1 MGRILRQSSA
11 PLPKTQPAHHNSP
24 QTLERHPMILET
36 LKYAKY
42 YNGVLWKN
50 WTKTQTSYAQHGEDL
65 LVESLLGKVNSFIDV
80 GANDGALFSN
90 TYRFAKTGAKGI
102 CIEPSRSCFLKLK
115 LNHLFHFHTKCLQLA
130 VSDKEG
136 TTYLTEEGYEN
147 VLSVVSTDN
156 SLNNYPVKTT
166 SLFALLERY
175 PQFKDADLVSIDV
188 EGHEEQVIV
197 GAGNS
202 LWNSKLI
209 ILEVDKSNLEKMLS
223 LPALQNHYPAYSNG
237 INLILL
243 NKQERQKK
251 PSFLP
256 EGFYQC

>member
-1 MGRILRQSSA
+1 MI
-11 PLPKTQPAHHNSP
+11 KT
-24 QTLERHPMILET
+24 I
-36 LKYAKY
+36 KYSKY
-42 YNGVLWKN
+42 YLHVLVGN
-50 WTKTQTSYAQHGEDL
+50 WLYKKPTYSQHGEDL
-65 LVESLLGKVNSFIDV
+65 LVEQLLERVDSFIDL
-80 GANDGALFSN
+80 GANDGTLFSN
-90 TYRFAKTGAKGI
+90 TYKFAKTGAKGI

-156 SLNNYPVKTT
+156 SLNSYPVKTT

-197 GAGNS
+197 GADNS

-209 ILEVDKSNLEKMLS
+209 ILEVDKSNLETMLS